1 MLNLFELVERVEA
14 QVWGV
19 AGTCRLQNPSRI
31 NVRLV
36 GLRQARL
43 QNLFELVGR
52 VEAPK
57 SGSEFFDLH
66 RFLEGGARGWFNLHA
81 RLFTL

>member
-1 MLNLFELVERVEA
+1 MQIGMGCGRHM
-14 QVWGV
+14 QIKK
-19 AGTCRLQNPSRI
+19 PSRI
-31 NVRLV
+31 NVRFV

-57 SGSEFFDLH
+57 SGSDFFNLH
-66 RFLEGGARGWFNLHA
+66 RFVLGFVSFVFSNLDA
-81 RLFTL
+81 GL